1 MLQIVPLPAEYKKF
15 CKLITFNKK
24 FTRWSNRFKTTLYK
38 QLLKLWELIYFAN
51 TVEFGGPLFK
61 SHWCMNKHEHVNSSA

>member
-1 MLQIVPLPAEYKKF
+1 MSQIVPLPAECKKF

-24 FTRWSNRFKTTLYK
+24 FTRWSNRFKTTVDK

-51 TVEFGGPLFK
+51 TVEFGGPL
-61 SHWCMNKHEHVNSSA
+61 CSSYNDQERYKKEERT

>member
-1 MLQIVPLPAEYKKF
+1 MPQIVPLPAEYNKF

-24 FTRWSNRFKTTLYK
+24 FTRWSNRFKTTVHK

-51 TVEFGGPLFK
+51 TVQFGGPLY
-61 SHWCMNKHEHVNSSA
+61 SSYNDQERYQKEERT